1 MGPKSGGSMKAV
13 LAVAI
18 IIGLVSGASLAQQ
31 SPCGPTGQVE
41 ARIASEYGESIIG
54 AGIVAGGILF
64 TLANPETGTF
74 SILLRRPDGQTCV
87 LMGGT
92 GWASQEPE
100 TPGKSL

>member
-1 MGPKSGGSMKAV
+1 MQAI
-13 LAVAI
+13 LAA
-18 IIGLVSGASLAQQ
+18 LLLAQQ

-41 ARIASEYGESIIG
+41 ARIAAEYGESIIG

-92 GWASQEPE
+92 GWASQDA
-100 TPGKSL
+100 TKPGRNL

>member
-1 MGPKSGGSMKAV
+1 MKAI
-13 LAVAI
+13 LAA
-18 IIGLVSGASLAQQ
+18 LLLAQQ

-41 ARIASEYGESIIG
+41 KRIASEYGESIIG

-87 LMGGT
+87 LMGGS
-92 GWASQEPE
+92 GWASQEP
-100 TPGKSL
+100 TIPGKNL